1 MEFQYLKYFASVA
14 RLSSFARAAEAC
26 HVSQPALSVQIKKLE
41 DSLGT
46 KLLNRN
52 TQKVSL
58 TKEGELLLPR
68 VEQILAEIDTLSRS
82 ARALSNPWELPW
94 TIGLTPALAY
104 SSLFEKLKKLQGKHP
119 GFLPAFREMAAPDL
133 LTQLRNQTIDLA
145 AIPAA
150 GNLEAGEF
158 LSIEIDRV
166 PLVAIRPLGKQ
177 NPKLEC
183 ISVHPG
189 CGLRPALE
197 QCALS
202 MGSPLSSRHLAHHT
216 DMLKHWV
223 RLGLGW
229 SIIPKSALHHDDK
242 RDLKIEVIKNA
253 APLLFLLVALD
264 TPRHRAFFSEI
275 S

>member
-14 RLSSFARAAEAC
+14 RLGSFARAAAAC
-26 HVSQPALSVQIKKLE
+26 HVSQPALSVQVRKLE

-46 KLLNRN
+46 KLLNRS

-68 VEQILAEIDTLSRS
+68 VEQILAEIETLAHS
-82 ARALSNPWELPW
+82 ARALGNPWELPW
-94 TIGLTPALAY
+94 TIGITPALSY
-104 SSLFEKLKKLQGKHP
+104 SSLFERLRKTQERHP
-119 GFLPAFREMAAPDL
+119 GFLPSFREMAAPDL
-133 LTQLRNQTIDLA
+133 LSQLRSQTIDLA
-145 AIPAA
+145 AIPWA
-150 GNLEAGEF
+150 GNLETGDL
-158 LSIEIDRV
+158 LSVEIDRV
-166 PLVAIRPLGKQ
+166 SLVAIRPKGPS

-202 MGSPLSSRHLAHHT
+202 MGSALSSRHLAHHT

-242 RDLKIEVIKNA
+242 RDLKIEVIKK
-253 APLLFLLVALD
+253 APPLVFRLVALD
-264 TPRHRAFFSEI
+264 TPRHRAFFAEFA
-275 S
+275 